1 MNQGLPSSPAHT
13 LFSPLQQLE
22 RRRPVRERL
31 EAILP
36 ADRKNRVL
44 KVPEGIRR
52 GTFAV
57 LKGQHY
63 CRGRRHVIPQFRNAL
78 VRGIE
83 PAHVRVAREAAGKC
97 FSPMNI
103 GEPEI
108 PLPID
113 PNLRTGRHHMEVV
126 GHVVRKLRVLVTVS
140 QPPFIEIG
148 QRHREPLH
156 GTVVDAGA
164 EGKKIRIPFRK

>member
-1 MNQGLPSSPAHT
+1 MNQGLPSPPAQT
-13 LFSPLQQLE
+13 FFSPRHQLE
-22 RRRPVRERL
+22 RRRPVRERS
-31 EAILP
+31 EAILA

-44 KVPEGIRR
+44 KVSESIRR

-57 LKGQHY
+57 LKGQHHR
-63 CRGRRHVIPQFRNAL
+63 RGRRHVIPQLRDAL

-83 PAHVRVAREAAGKC
+83 PARVCVAGEAAGKC
-97 FSPMNI
+97 FSPVNI

-108 PLPID
+108 PLPIE
-113 PNLRTGRHHMEVV
+113 PELRTGRHHMEVV
-126 GHVVRKLRVLVTVS
+126 GHVVRKLRILVTIG

-148 QRHREPLH
+148 QRQCEPIQ

-164 EGKKIRIPFRK
+164 DSEKVRIPFRK

>member
-1 MNQGLPSSPAHT
+1 MNQGLPSPPAQT
-13 LFSPLQQLE
+13 FFSPRHQLE
-22 RRRPVRERL
+22 RRRPVRERS
-31 EAILP
+31 EAILA

-44 KVPEGIRR
+44 KVSESIRR

-57 LKGQHY
+57 LKGQHHR
-63 CRGRRHVIPQFRNAL
+63 RGRRHVIPQLRDAL

-83 PAHVRVAREAAGKC
+83 PAHVRVAGKAAGKC
-97 FSPMNI
+97 FSPVNI

-108 PLPID
+108 PLPIE
-113 PNLRTGRHHMEVV
+113 PKLRAGRHHMEVV

-148 QRHREPLH
+148 QHHCEPIQ

-164 EGKKIRIPFRK
+164 ESEKIRIPFRK